1 MKTTGI
7 HHVSVLSTSVEKAY
21 NFYHKLLGLKHSMKT
36 VNQDDPLMWHLFF
49 GDDLGR
55 EGTEFTVF
63 QMNNSPINQFGT
75 NAIERTYFLVPSVA
89 SLTFWI
95 ERFEQFNICHYGLE
109 QYGNRTILRFEDE
122 DGQRLGLVYHANIN
136 LDDMKPFNHPEIPIE
151 HAILGIGEVHL
162 RVRYHKATERQL
174 IHFFG
179 FEKIGTIEAMDR
191 KVFQYRHANNPFQHE
206 IHLIEDQTS
215 PIQRLG
221 TGGIHHLAFGVGEI
235 GDLQHLELELEELGI
250 FHSGIKNRDFMHSS
264 YYREPN
270 YNLFEIA
277 TPLTQKTEKTPEQ
290 FAQFSDIPI
299 FLPDFLENRRQEIER
314 QLLI

>member
-7 HHVSVLSTSVEKAY
+7 HHVSVLATSAEKAY
-21 NFYHKLLGLKHSMKT
+21 YFYHQVLGMKHSLKT

-63 QMNNSPINQFGT
+63 QMNHSPENHFGT
-75 NAIERTYFLVPSVA
+75 NAIERTYFLVPSED
-89 SLTFWI
+89 SLQFWI
-95 ERFEQFNICHYGLE
+95 ERFDQYNVCHYGIE

-122 DGQRLGLVYHANIN
+122 DGQRLGLVYHDNVN
-136 LDDMKPFNHPEIPIE
+136 QEEMRPFSHPEIPRE
-151 HAILGIGEVHL
+151 HAIVGIGEVHL

-174 IHFFG
+174 VNFFG
-179 FEKIGTIEAMDR
+179 FEKIATIEAMDR
-191 KVFQYRHANNPFQHE
+191 KVIQYRHKNNPFQHE

-221 TGGIHHLAFGVGEI
+221 TGGIHHLAFGVGSI
-235 GDLQHLELELEELGI
+235 ADLQQLELELEEYGI

-277 TPLTQKTEKTPEQ
+277 TPLSTKKEKTPEQ
-290 FAQFSDIPI
+290 FANFSDIPI
-299 FLPDFLENRRQEIER
+299 FLPDFLENRRTEIER
-314 QLLI
+314 HLLI